1 MMIRI
6 VLSVVIMLVFEY
18 LSTLEFRQVYLE
30 VNSIKLRSLI
40 TSRLQKKMAISEK
53 LKNCFNVYNLIFVV
67 ILLFIY
73 FSAICFKLTK
83 LLIPSISIGLLFC
96 TLPIIYVELQEQKYH
111 NNLSLEVTKLIS
123 CLTRWAVV
131 KEDVYFCFLKS
142 IDQLDGPL
150 KQYINEFLM
159 QVKYSGHI
167 SLAFDHIIQYTQ
179 HEMLR
184 NLMINL
190 QQTAYSK
197 GDLVGIL
204 ERLEEECYLIF
215 GEHERRKTDTYF
227 DKLAIYFSIVCVLVM
242 TIGVFAINVRMRT
255 FYLETTIGN
264 YVLSVFSLLFIM
276 GVYLASKITVF
287 NY

>member
-131 KEDVYFCFLKS
+131 KEDVYFVFQSRLIK
-142 IDQLDGPL
+142 
-150 KQYINEFLM
+150 LM
-159 QVKYSGHI
+159 
-167 SLAFDHIIQYTQ
+167 
-179 HEMLR
+179 
-184 NLMINL
+184 
-190 QQTAYSK
+190 
-197 GDLVGIL
+197 
-204 ERLEEECYLIF
+204 
-215 GEHERRKTDTYF
+215 
-227 DKLAIYFSIVCVLVM
+227 VL
-242 TIGVFAINVRMRT
+242 
-255 FYLETTIGN
+255 
-264 YVLSVFSLLFIM
+264 
-276 GVYLASKITVF
+276 
-287 NY
+287 